1 MLIKFLDKRYEVVQ
15 KIKATDTLDLY
26 VAKDLTDAEQKIYTV
41 ACIKD
46 PELAR
51 KLILVTT
58 KKNTSLAFKDLH
70 ESFNA
75 DGKYYIVFFYAQGET
90 LQRAMRENS
99 YHLKERLLLMKNI
112 FGQIL
117 LLDMPECFIYEVL
130 RKDNIVVDEALAVRF
145 NYFFT
150 EVDYYWQVEEKNCL
164 RRISELVL
172 ELFQKELT
180 EKSSRTLSEF
190 SRDLEQGRF
199 SDIWDCYEAYNDI
212 YDNLTWKSEREELR
226 PGRIWWRAWDAFKK
240 KVPALKSMLAV
251 LLILASGAYLLLH
264 LPNPVL
270 SEDGIT
276 FWQIGTLEIQ
286 EQNGGV
292 SMDLE
297 GNNQ

>member
-26 VAKDLTDAEQKIYTV
+26 VAEDLTDAEQKNYTV

-46 PELAR
+46 QELAR

-58 KKNTSLAFKDLH
+58 KRNTSLAFKDLH
-70 ESFNA
+70 ESFNT
-75 DGKYYIVFFYAQGET
+75 DGKYYIVFHYAQGET
-90 LQRAMRENS
+90 LQRVMRENS
-99 YHLKERLLLMKNI
+99 YNLKERLMLMKNI
-112 FGQIL
+112 FGQIF

-130 RKDNIVVDEALAVRF
+130 RKDSIVVDEALSVRF

-180 EKSSRTLSEF
+180 EKSSRELAEF
-190 SRDLEQGRF
+190 SRSLEQGRF
-199 SDIWDCYEAYNDI
+199 TDIWDCYEAYNDI
-212 YDNLTWKSEREELR
+212 YEHLTLKSERQEIR

-240 KVPALKSMLAV
+240 KIPVLKSMLAF
-251 LLILASGAYLLLH
+251 LLIMASGAYLLLH

-276 FWQIGTLEIQ
+276 FWQIGTLEIH
-286 EQNGGV
+286 EQDKG
-292 SMDLE
+292 L
-297 GNNQ
+297 